1 MFFLLIKEKLI
12 QADSPLGKLNCSK
25 CYTIFCFL
33 PAKRLTFRG
42 RSRERNGIKRTIK
55 SKSGKRTLAN
65 HSIASGNGRRS
76 GIPKAICKSHF
87 TYVYNVY
94 NQLLDSRS

>member
-1 MFFLLIKEKLI
+1 MILLLIKEKLI
-12 QADSPLGKLNCSK
+12 QADLPLGKTQLLK
-25 CYTIFCFL
+25 CYTIFVFS
-33 PAKRLTFRG
+33 AKRLTFRG
-42 RSRERNGIKRTIK
+42 RRRERNGIKRTIK